1 MNNAITSPTF
11 PSLRAKAI
19 KDFISERV
27 LSGQETNKREILEK
41 LIANTDYSVNFIAYV
56 TECSMAYVR
65 NVKKK
70 ITTSLAQ

>member
-1 MNNAITSPTF
+1 MQTPTTSPTF
-11 PSLRAKAI
+11 PSLRARAI
-19 KDFISERV
+19 EEFISDKV

-41 LIANTDYSVNFIAYV
+41 LIANTDYSVNFISYV

>member
-1 MNNAITSPTF
+1 MQTPTTSPTF
-11 PSLRAKAI
+11 PPLRARAI
-19 KDFISERV
+19 EEFIADKV

-41 LIANTDYSVNFIAYV
+41 LIANTDYSVNFIAYI

-70 ITTSLAQ
+70 ITASLAQ

>member
-1 MNNAITSPTF
+1 MNNTITSPTF
-11 PSLRAKAI
+11 PSLRARAI
-19 KDFISERV
+19 EEFIADKV

>member
-1 MNNAITSPTF
+1 MNNTITSPTF
-11 PSLRAKAI
+11 PNLRAKAI
-19 KDFISERV
+19 EDFISDKV

-41 LIANTDYSVNFIAYV
+41 LIAHADHSVNFLAYV
-56 TECSMAYVR
+56 TECSMPYVR